1 MGPALILAV
10 TAGVAIALQVVVN
23 SIGLRDLGLGAL
35 IGISGAATALAGF
48 AWALFAARPEA
59 TGRAL
64 LCALASG
71 LLGAFILASIV
82 LAANRGGLAQ
92 TLSLVIASQLV
103 FGLTIDRLGVF
114 GPIAQSVG
122 FLKVAGVLLILVGD
136 VLVYLVRDGMETWRH
151 VRRVPGEVVGG
162 EGLDREGEVHD
173 LYRVAVGRG
182 DVDQPA
188 ASEHVQA
195 PPVLKLVLGNVAP
208 DLAHRRGLLLER
220 RQVELM
226 IVVAGVGEHGA
237 VLHARE
243 VLRTQNL

>member
-1 MGPALILAV
+1 MSPALILAV

-71 LLGAFILASIV
+71 LLGAFILGSIV

-103 FGLTIDRLGVF
+103 FGLAIDRLGVF

-122 FLKVAGVLLILVGD
+122 LLKVAGVLMILVGGI
-136 VLVYLVRDGMETWRH
+136 LVVR
-151 VRRVPGEVVGG
+151 
-162 EGLDREGEVHD
+162 
-173 LYRVAVGRG
+173 A
-182 DVDQPA
+182 
-188 ASEHVQA
+188 
-195 PPVLKLVLGNVAP
+195 
-208 DLAHRRGLLLER
+208 
-220 RQVELM
+220 
-226 IVVAGVGEHGA
+226 
-237 VLHARE
+237 
-243 VLRTQNL
+243 

>member
-1 MGPALILAV
+1 MGPALILAA

-35 IGISGAATALAGF
+35 IGISGATTALAGL

-59 TGRAL
+59 SGRAL

-114 GPIAQSVG
+114 GPVAQGVG
-122 FLKVAGVLLILVGD
+122 LLKLLGVLLILAGGI
-136 VLVYLVRDGMETWRH
+136 LVVR
-151 VRRVPGEVVGG
+151 
-162 EGLDREGEVHD
+162 
-173 LYRVAVGRG
+173 A
-182 DVDQPA
+182 
-188 ASEHVQA
+188 
-195 PPVLKLVLGNVAP
+195 
-208 DLAHRRGLLLER
+208 
-220 RQVELM
+220 
-226 IVVAGVGEHGA
+226 
-237 VLHARE
+237 
-243 VLRTQNL
+243 